1 MGWRI
6 VPRPRDGSHT
16 RHDLKAH
23 VVWITKYRKPIL
35 RGEVA
40 QRVREII
47 RQECAVMEVEIIRGH
62 VSRDHV
68 HLLVGYRPSLS
79 VSKIVQRLKGK
90 SSWRMLQ
97 EFTEIRRK
105 FWGSR
110 MWGRGYFVASS
121 GNVTD
126 EVIVQYIEQQ
136 DKEQGGENFRISD
149 EQKS

>member
-1 MGWRI
+1 MENYKS
-6 VPRPRDGSHT
+6 GSHT

-23 VVWITKYRKPIL
+23 VVWITKYRKPVL
-35 RGEVA
+35 RGEIA
-40 QRVREII
+40 ARIREII

-62 VSRDHV
+62 VSRDHI
-68 HLLVGYRPSLS
+68 HLFVGYLPSLS
-79 VSKIVQRLKGK
+79 VSKMVQRLKGK

-97 EFTEIRRK
+97 EFPEIRRK

-126 EVIVQYIEQQ
+126 EVIIEYVEGQ
-136 DKEQGGENFRISD
+136 DKQRENEDFRISD
-149 EQKS
+149 EGEP